1 MEDEVLAH
9 LKVGPKT
16 ADELVKLVE
25 VSRKTLYKRM
35 RDLAEAK
42 KVLLFP
48 LYSNGHWVS
57 LYALPHHR
65 DLAVAISGYIPA
77 DRGVHGLETR
87 LGGALEV
94 LRLKLC
100 RNPDVDELALELGE
114 NPEDKSVRDAIYRV
128 ASRMNWRPPAPEERK
143 RGDREREL
151 VLQLAMWL
159 RKGHLENLKGR
170 PEPMVKKARAYLER
184 FPDAVPN
191 L

>member
-9 LKVGPKT
+9 LRVGPKT
-16 ADELVKLVE
+16 AEELVKLVD

-35 RDLAEAK
+35 RDLTEQK

-48 LYSNGHWVS
+48 LYANGHWVS

-77 DRGVHGLETR
+77 DRGVQGLESR
-87 LGGALEV
+87 LGDALVV
-94 LRLKLC
+94 LRLKMC
-100 RNPDVDELALELGE
+100 RNPDVDEMALELGE
-114 NPEDKSVRDAIYRV
+114 NPEDRSVRDAIYRV
-128 ASRMNWRPPAPEERK
+128 ASQMNWRPPTADERK
-143 RGDREREL
+143 RADREREL
-151 VLQLAMWL
+151 ILQLAAWL

-170 PEPMVKKARAYLER
+170 PEPMVKKAKAYLER
-184 FPDAVPN
+184 FPDAVPK